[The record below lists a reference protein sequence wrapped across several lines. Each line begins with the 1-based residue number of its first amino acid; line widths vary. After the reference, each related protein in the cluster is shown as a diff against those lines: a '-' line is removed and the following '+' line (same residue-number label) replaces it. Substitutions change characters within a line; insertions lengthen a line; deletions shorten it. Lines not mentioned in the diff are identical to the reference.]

1 MTDEDLHLLGIKAV
15 YKNLIDK
22 GWEVLNVRREP
33 GINPQILAREKGEMV
48 MIVVKTARYP
58 RMGVLTPEIAAQVAM
73 HAEKHKVKPMFASV
87 GVANANGETE
97 EEMALPLKDGEYFI
111 NFNGLLEFPK

>member
-1 MTDEDLHLLGIKAV
+1 
-15 YKNLIDK
+15 
-22 GWEVLNVRREP
+22 
-33 GINPQILAREKGEMV
+33 

-58 RMGVLTPEIAAQVAM
+58 RMGVLSPEIAAQVAR

-87 GVANANGETE
+87 GVANANGESD
-97 EEMALPLKDGEYFI
+97 EEMGEPLKDGEYFI